1 MDSHQGRGSLPTVTV
16 VLATHNRRSTTM
28 RCLESLLHAADEQTC
43 QLRVIHVDDGSTD
56 GTAEAVHGMLPEAQ
70 QILGDGSLYWAGAMR
85 LGLARAYESKPDY
98 VLWLNDDVV
107 LRESALRSLL
117 TLSPDPEGPTIAV
130 AAMRDPSTGHCS
142 YSAVRVQ
149 RSWRRTVFT
158 PIEPSHTEEWASGD
172 TMNGN
177 LVLVPRG
184 VYERVGGFDP
194 VFCHGM
200 ADFDYGLRATRRH
213 GVTVRVSREFLGDCA
228 QNRLS
233 ESFRDPTLSLRA
245 RWALMMSPKGLPPRQ
260 WIHFQRLHGG
270 PTWMIP
276 AFAPYLHVLLLH
288 RRPSRIRSK

>member
-1 MDSHQGRGSLPTVTV
+1 MDSREGCGFLPTVAV
-16 VLATHNRRSTTM
+16 VLATHNRRSTTL
-28 RCLESLLHAADEQTC
+28 RCLESLLDSADADSC
-43 QLRVIHVDDGSTD
+43 RLRVIHVDDASPD
-56 GTAEAVHGMLPEAQ
+56 GTAEAVLSLIPEAQ

-85 LGLARAYESKPDY
+85 LGLARAYESQPDY

-107 LRESALRSLL
+107 LRESALHSLL
-117 TLSPDPEGPTIAV
+117 TLSPDPEGHTIAV
-130 AAMRDPSTGHCS
+130 AAMRDPSTGACS
-142 YSAVRVQ
+142 YSAVRAQ

-158 PIEPSHTEEWASGD
+158 PIEPSNTEHWASGD

-194 VFCHGM
+194 VFRHGM

-213 GVTVRVSREFLGDCA
+213 GVTVRVSPEFLGDCA
-228 QNRLS
+228 QNKLS

-260 WIHFQRLHGG
+260 WIHFQRQHGG
-270 PTWMIP
+270 PTWVIP
-276 AFAPYLHVLLLH
+276 AFAPYLQVLLPH
-288 RRPSRIRSK
+288 RRPSGIG